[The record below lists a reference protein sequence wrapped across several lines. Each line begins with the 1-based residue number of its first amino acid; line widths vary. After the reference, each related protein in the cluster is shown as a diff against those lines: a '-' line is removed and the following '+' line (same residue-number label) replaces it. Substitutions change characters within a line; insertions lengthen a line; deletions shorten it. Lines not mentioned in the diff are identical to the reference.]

1 MTYCILIFDTLTGFS
16 IGILSLRYSLFSDA
30 PPNSKMQN
38 IQRQFKVIEIFC
50 ARNEK
55 NTILEHLTYKTY
67 CHINVLMYHHSLKI
81 FWDYSLHFHKWT
93 YLHHGPWCNRHVSA
107 SRHGVRTLHWNNV
120 IILNAY
126 QRIRKRPVTNLKR
139 SDLQG
144 VPEKL
149 CFISPPQPIPRE
161 HIVF

>member
-1 MTYCILIFDTLTGFS
+1 
-16 IGILSLRYSLFSDA
+16 
-30 PPNSKMQN
+30 
-38 IQRQFKVIEIFC
+38 
-50 ARNEK
+50 
-55 NTILEHLTYKTY
+55 
-67 CHINVLMYHHSLKI
+67 MYHNLKI

-149 CFISPPQPIPRE
+149 CFIFSSPQPIPRE
-161 HIVF
+161 HILYYKYNPLMFAWFFRPFTWNNAIKSVGCQSLTKHCFHPTILLQP